1 MREYDIAFSMG
12 FGCGCSQAL
21 RAARLQYASYPMDW
35 IGSPG
40 VVQSAAMIAADFRD
54 WLVRDEMELVDVRR
68 GTGTINRAYANRRT
82 GFVFGHDF
90 HHDSDIGETY
100 GAVVA
105 KYDRRIA
112 RLLES
117 LRQARRAL
125 AMFVEHPVRKR
136 VPDEDVLRAHQILAD
151 KFSGVAIDLL
161 YVYHTDGPAVPVETE
176 IAPGVITL
184 GDAIRQ
190 LEYGLVSHTFDREG
204 LIRYLVTHV
213 RVPDMRTEEEK
224 RRCAMAAEGK
234 RKRRFGTVG
243 ALAYWWTKQQYR
255 LHRKLEKKLREKGLL
270 PIDRPFWF

>member
-12 FGCGCSQAL
+12 FECGCSQAL
-21 RAARLQYASYPMDW
+21 RASGLQYASYPMDW

-68 GTGTINRAYANRRT
+68 GTGTINRGYANRRT

-90 HHDSDIGETY
+90 HHDSDIDASFD
-100 GAVVA
+100 AVVA

-112 RLLES
+112 RLMGA
-117 LRQARRAL
+117 LRAARHAL
-125 AMFVEHPVRKR
+125 AVFVEHPVRER
-136 VPDEDVLRAHQILAD
+136 VPDAEVIRARQILSD
-151 KFSGVAIDLL
+151 KFPGVAIDLL
-161 YVYHTDGPAVPVETE
+161 YVYHADGPAVPVETE

-190 LEYGLVSHTFDREG
+190 LEYGLVSHTFDRTG
-204 LIRYLVTHV
+204 LIRYLVAHV
-213 RVPDMRTEEEK
+213 RVPDTRSEEEK
-224 RRCAMAAEGK
+224 QRFAAAAA
-234 RKRRFGTVG
+234 RDRRFGTGG
-243 ALAYWWTKQQYR
+243 ALARWWTKQQYR

-270 PIDRPFWF
+270 PIDRPFRF